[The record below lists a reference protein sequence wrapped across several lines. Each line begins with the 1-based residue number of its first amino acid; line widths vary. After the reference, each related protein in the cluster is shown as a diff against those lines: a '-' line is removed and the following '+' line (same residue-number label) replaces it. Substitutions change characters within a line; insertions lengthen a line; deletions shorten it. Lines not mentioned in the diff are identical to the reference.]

1 MDTTQIAYYLV
12 AQSWIAAL
20 IIELDVDPPRQAKR
34 DITALIAIARTAM
47 GYESRAAL
55 LENDIEGEAAVME
68 VYEVDG
74 ATSEPAAK
82 RLHNRL
88 CAAWWPCTCPWC
100 DGTGGDD
107 QYVWDCGLCNSE
119 GWLPSKTLTKRLED
133 EQQACA

>member
-1 MDTTQIAYYLV
+1 MTQAIPTTQQLLRTEMPILGRD
-12 AQSWIAAL
+12 
-20 IIELDVDPPRQAKR
+20 DVKVV
-34 DITALIAIARTAM
+34 ITTARTAM

-55 LENDIEGEAAVME
+55 LENDIEGEAAVIE

-107 QYVWDCGLCNSE
+107 QYVWDCGLCDSE
-119 GWLPSKTLTKRLED
+119 GWMPSHTLTKRLED